1 MAEHVCPWWIGYVLV
16 SPIRRWIQDPQQL
29 LRPYVWSGMTILEPG
44 PGMGFFT
51 VPAAQMIGEWGRVIG
66 VDIQPRMLS
75 SLRRRAARAGV
86 AQRIET
92 RLAQPDALGIDDLKS
107 SVDLILAIAVVHEMP
122 SQETF
127 FGEAS
132 AALKPSG
139 RLLLVE
145 PAGQVKANFFA
156 KELES
161 ARRFGLVE
169 KDRPQIRRSLA
180 ALLVKETSPGA

>member
-1 MAEHVCPWWIGYVLV
+1 MAEHMCPWWIGYFLA
-16 SPIRRWIQDPQQL
+16 SPIRRWMQDPEEL

-75 SLRRRAARAGV
+75 SLRRRAAKAGV

-92 RLAQPDALGIDDLKS
+92 RLAKPDSLGIDDLES
-107 SVDLILAIAVVHEMP
+107 AVDLVLTIAVVHEMP
-122 SQETF
+122 SAAGF
-127 FGEAS
+127 FRQV
-132 AALKPSG
+132 AATLKPGG

-145 PAGQVKANFFA
+145 PGHVKADFFA
-156 KELES
+156 MELEF

-169 KDRPQIRRSLA
+169 KDRPEVRRCLA
-180 ALLVKETSPGA
+180 ALLAKETLPGA